1 MQSQFLLWRKLS
13 EERLA
18 QAQVVV
24 SMREGETKLSY
35 FAKIWTIVSILSIP
49 QIKI

>member
-24 SMREGETKLSY
+24 SKREEEMKPSH
-35 FAKIWTIVSILSIP
+35 FAKI
-49 QIKI
+49 